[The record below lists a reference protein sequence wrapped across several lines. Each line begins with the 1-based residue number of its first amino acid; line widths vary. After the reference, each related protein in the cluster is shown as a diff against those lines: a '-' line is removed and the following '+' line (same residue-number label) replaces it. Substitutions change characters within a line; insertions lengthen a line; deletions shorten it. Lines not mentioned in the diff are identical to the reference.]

1 LIIGFSLILNTLLVF
16 LLFAITL
23 LALKLIRNPR
33 SKVNKVIPVVQI
45 NPIEAGA
52 LTKLVLENS
61 ISDNLTMLNDQ
72 ERVILKLGGV
82 KLYEHKILKNKGKY
96 QGISLRVLS
105 GLSYRIGEFSNK
117 AKETL
122 INTDNGEFFFTS
134 DRFIFLGQKGSV
146 EVSLKKVLKVDIN
159 KGMLEV
165 HQTGRAKVILFG
177 GLQEAWE
184 NYITLFD
191 SNEQIKRDDGLSRI
205 SFIATELLK

>member
-1 LIIGFSLILNTLLVF
+1 MILNTLLVF

-23 LALKLIRNPR
+23 LGLKLIRNPR

-45 NPIEAGA
+45 NSIEAGA

-72 ERVILKLGGV
+72 ERVILKLGDV

-184 NYITLFD
+184 NYITLSD
-191 SNEQIKRDDGLSRI
+191 INEQIKRDDGLSRI

>member
-1 LIIGFSLILNTLLVF
+1 MILNTLLVF

-122 INTDNGEFFFTS
+122 INTDNGEFFFTF
-134 DRFIFLGQKGSV
+134 DCFIFLGQKGSV